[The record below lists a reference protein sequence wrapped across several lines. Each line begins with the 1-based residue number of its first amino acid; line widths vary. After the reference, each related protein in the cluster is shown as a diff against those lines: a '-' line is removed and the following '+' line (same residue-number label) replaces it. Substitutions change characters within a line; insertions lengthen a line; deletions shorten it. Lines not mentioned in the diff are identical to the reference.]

1 MEEDSASD
9 NAVVISKEGYDG
21 ENESKPAMSDV
32 TTPPTALVANIRR
45 DANISVT
52 ENRLDA
58 IPFIKRL
65 VKAKDTVST
74 TPSMQVTNVPETSP
88 ITPSTGRPTDY
99 RKLYHEMRKRVLK
112 LTEDNA
118 SDLTM
123 TMAELEK
130 MKTKYAAILLENAK
144 TKENLADHEKK
155 LEDHEAIIVGKDK
168 AMVALTGEKDKLNDM
183 INALKRQNEHLIA
196 ERDKLKSTIPT
207 GSKLTRQK
215 SEEMIRT
222 KSKTKKGKGNVEELE
237 CEHPDCGN
245 KNEDAL
251 IKCNSCGKWMCDSC
265 SDARIAK
272 LKPCINSCT
281 TIFFACRNCVE
292 SSQDTAFAINGDIT
306 SKKESEGDGNNAPE
320 ALVTSMRSLFRDHV
334 SKIETTIENMI
345 EKKLNEKIPTSVVN
359 DASSASSEQQDSYA
373 RKVLQVPAEVRKII
387 QEAKNDDRVEV
398 SEQERRSS
406 NFIIHGAEECGDDI
420 DSMKNLDAEYIDD
433 ILKQLGVSQKPDSI
447 VRVGN
452 PNKSNARPIQFKM
465 KAKADKQAVINR
477 LNRLK
482 GI

>member
-1 MEEDSASD
+1 MEEDSASV

-32 TTPPTALVANIRR
+32 TTPLTV
-45 DANISVT
+45 SVDT
-52 ENRLDA
+52 

-65 VKAKDTVST
+65 VKVKDTVST

-144 TKENLADHEKK
+144 TKENLAEHEKK
-155 LEDHEAIIVGKDK
+155 LEDHEAIIAGKDK

-215 SEEMIRT
+215 V
-222 KSKTKKGKGNVEELE
+222 KK
-237 CEHPDCGN
+237 
-245 KNEDAL
+245 
-251 IKCNSCGKWMCDSC
+251 
-265 SDARIAK
+265 
-272 LKPCINSCT
+272 
-281 TIFFACRNCVE
+281 
-292 SSQDTAFAINGDIT
+292 
-306 SKKESEGDGNNAPE
+306 
-320 ALVTSMRSLFRDHV
+320 
-334 SKIETTIENMI
+334 
-345 EKKLNEKIPTSVVN
+345 
-359 DASSASSEQQDSYA
+359 
-373 RKVLQVPAEVRKII
+373 
-387 QEAKNDDRVEV
+387 
-398 SEQERRSS
+398 
-406 NFIIHGAEECGDDI
+406 
-420 DSMKNLDAEYIDD
+420 
-433 ILKQLGVSQKPDSI
+433 
-447 VRVGN
+447 
-452 PNKSNARPIQFKM
+452 
-465 KAKADKQAVINR
+465 
-477 LNRLK
+477 
-482 GI
+482 